1 MNGLTLTGAMDP
13 RGRTTQQ
20 ALEVPKGASS
30 PYALPSQPN
39 PTWMQGSEM
48 DDWLHD
54 PKDADKVSSHSRKI
68 HFSFLSYHLL
78 ANLFYHYFSNYSA
91 WICFLQWIPNQR
103 IP

>member
-54 PKDADKVSSHSRKI
+54 PKDADKVSLGIRI
-68 HFSFLSYHLL
+68 LRNFFLSYTLF
-78 ANLFYHYFSNYSA
+78 ANLFYRCLPIFPA
-91 WICFLQWIPNQR
+91 WICFLQWFSNQR